1 MQNAPNLLSFSRLLA
16 TLLIFILILVS
27 QPWSFLVATVLFF
40 FASITD
46 LFDGYLARK
55 YSLVSPLGVFLDLT
69 ADKIFVSAILVALVQ
84 LSLVPAWV
92 VFIIITREFLV
103 TGLRTVASAK
113 GKIIPAG
120 RWGKQKTFIT
130 LLGTGGILLAKA
142 LGGQHLSLF
151 PPMLHFSAQPLSIG
165 DVFLLTA
172 DVLLVLAVIWTVL
185 SGAEYLMS
193 AMPLFTNKPQHDAV
207 QS

>member
-1 MQNAPNLLSFSRLLA
+1 MQNVPNLLSFSRILA
-16 TLLIFILILVS
+16 TVIIFILILVNT
-27 QPWSFLVATVLFF
+27 QWAFIVATILFF

-55 YSLVSPLGVFLDLT
+55 YSLVSPLGIFLDLT

-103 TGLRTVASAK
+103 TGLRTVASAR

-120 RWGKQKTFIT
+120 KLGKQKTFIT

-142 LGGQHLSLF
+142 VGGQHLSLF
-151 PPMLHFSAQPLSIG
+151 PPMLNFSIPLYAG
-165 DVFLLTA
+165 DYLLFIA
-172 DVLLVLAVIWTVL
+172 DILVILAVIWTVL
-185 SGAEYLMS
+185 SGAEYLIG
-193 AMPLFTNKPQHDAV
+193 ALPIFTGEAKADAV
-207 QS
+207 KS